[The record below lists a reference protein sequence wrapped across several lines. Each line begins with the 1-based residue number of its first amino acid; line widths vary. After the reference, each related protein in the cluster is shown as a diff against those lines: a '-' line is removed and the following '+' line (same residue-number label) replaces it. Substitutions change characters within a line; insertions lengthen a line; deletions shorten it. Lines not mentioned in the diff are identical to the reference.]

1 MIRLVPRRAVLLAAG
16 ALLLAAACSSTPA
29 FDRDRAI
36 GDLVDANAGRLT
48 REQAACVVDRVVAEV
63 GAAQLAPGATP
74 TPQQVERLTAIK
86 VDCVGVA
93 NLGLGPATSTTLART
108 GVTGPGREPQ
118 RYGDDARLDLLYTAC
133 QKGSGPACD
142 QLFDASPLGSDY
154 EEFASTCGGRTKEL
168 RCAERYPG
176 SPVAPPGTGAS

>member
-1 MIRLVPRRAVLLAAG
+1 MIRFVASRAAVLAAG
-16 ALLLAAACSSTPA
+16 AVLLLAACSSAPA

-36 GDLVDANAGRLT
+36 GDVVEANAGRLT
-48 REQAACVVDRVVAEV
+48 REQAACVVDRVVDEV
-63 GAAQLAPGATP
+63 GAAQLAPGASP
-74 TPQQVERLTAIK
+74 SPQQVERLTAIK

-93 NLGLGPATSTTLART
+93 NLGLGPATSTTFPRSA
-108 GVTGPGREPQ
+108 VTGPGREPQ

-133 QKGSGPACD
+133 QQGSGPACD
-142 QLFDASPLGSDY
+142 QLFDASPLGSEY

-176 SPVAPPGTGAS
+176 SPVSPSGTEPS

>member
-1 MIRLVPRRAVLLAAG
+1 MRLVHRRLVLLTAG
-16 ALLLAAACSSTPA
+16 TLFLAAACSSSPS

-36 GDLVDANAGRLT
+36 GDVVEANAGRLT
-48 REQAACVVDRVVAEV
+48 REQAACVVDRVVDEV
-63 GAAQLAPGATP
+63 GAAQLAPGANP

-93 NLGLGPATSTTLART
+93 NLGLGPATSTTLPRS

-142 QLFDASPLGSDY
+142 QLFDASPLGSEY

-176 SPVAPPGTGAS
+176 SPVSPSGTEPS